1 MKFSFSLIKN
11 LVPGLKDKNQV
22 IEALNLYAFEA
33 TDLSGDVIDISIP
46 ANRYSDAA
54 SHLGL
59 ARELSAILNVEP
71 KFPKIKLP
79 SFAEAS
85 AGRQKPVYPVQKSK
99 FSNGVKKSGK
109 FSISIQDK
117 NLCPRYV
124 GQYFENVKVGPS
136 PKWMQDV
143 LKSCGLRPIN
153 NIVDIANYVMLEIG
167 EPMHAFDYDKLAN
180 LHKSTIANLHK
191 YSTNNISE
199 IRGKLVDI
207 REIIIR
213 RAEKGE
219 KITTLDNEKYD
230 LDNDI
235 LVIADSEGLLAIAGI
250 KGGKKAEIDKNTKR
264 IILEAANFDGAN
276 IHKTYKKIGLTTDA
290 AVRFSHNISS
300 ALTMMAVNRASQ
312 LLKEIAGAKP
322 GDLVDEIGKES
333 NKKVIRFEIEK
344 FNKLIGVQAKPMEII
359 GILKRLGFKIILDK
373 LPNSLP
379 AGRQDFLV
387 EVPLIRVDIELFE
400 DLAEEVARLFGYNN
414 LKSIPPQV
422 YLKPSGFED
431 QIVLKDK
438 VRDVLVGLGLN
449 EVYNYS
455 FYKEGEIELENPIAE
470 DKKYLRSSLIPLLE
484 ENISDNFRFFDEVK
498 IFEIGKVFYRDPKSG
513 MHPNIPNV
521 LECLRLGMA
530 IGNKIKKETF
540 FELKG
545 IIEELF
551 ERIGL
556 IDYTFSEGK
565 DLFEIHSS
573 NEIVGYAKH
582 EKGCAI
588 AEINLDKILEFIKG
602 EFEYQ
607 PLSKYPSIIRDVS
620 ILVSNAVKIGDIMQE
635 MQLADPVL
643 IKDVDLID
651 EYEGEHFEQ
660 NKKSLTLRIIFQ
672 AENRTLTD
680 KEVNE
685 KINKISQILTENFK
699 AQIR

>member
-1 MKFSFSLIKN
+1 MKLSYSLLKKLI
-11 LVPGLKDKNQV
+11 PGARSKQQV
-22 IEALNLYAFEA
+22 VDALNMYAFEA
-33 TDLSGDVIDISIP
+33 ADLGGDVFDVSIS

-54 SHLGL
+54 SHFGL
-59 ARELSAILNVEP
+59 AQELSAILNVEP
-71 KFPKIKLP
+71 KFPKIKL
-79 SFAEAS
+79 
-85 AGRQKPVYPVQKSK
+85 QKPVKKSK
-99 FSNGVKKSGK
+99 K
-109 FSISIQDK
+109 FSITIQDK
-117 NLCPRYV
+117 NLCPRYT

-153 NIVDIANYVMLEIG
+153 NIVDITNYVMLLIG
-167 EPMHAFDYDKLAN
+167 EPMHAFDYDKLTR
-180 LHKSTIANLHK
+180 KQ
-191 YSTNNISE
+191 
-199 IRGKLVDI
+199 
-207 REIIIR
+207 IIVR
-213 RAEKGE
+213 RAKKGE
-219 KITTLDNEKYD
+219 KIETLDGEKYS
-230 LDNDI
+230 LDESI
-235 LVIADSEGLLAIAGI
+235 LVIADRESLRKPASSLRESAVLAIAGI

-276 IHKTYKKIGLTTDA
+276 IHKTHKKIGLTTDA

-455 FYKEGEIELENPIAE
+455 FYSGRYARYIEHSAHYKEGEIELENPIAE

-498 IFEIGKVFYRDPKSG
+498 IFEVGKVFYRDPKSG

-607 PLSKYPSIIRDVS
+607 PLSKYPSIIRDISV
-620 ILVSNAVKIGDIMQE
+620 LVSNTVKIGDVMQE
-635 MQLADPVL
+635 MQLIDPVL